1 VATKDPGPALH
12 EGFRLTYPSG
22 TVVMAFYAGGRA
34 PWKGPGDAPHG
45 DRRGGRGAVMKGIH
59 AALQG
64 RLGAD
69 VELRPFSEEGA

>member
-1 VATKDPGPALH
+1 
-12 EGFRLTYPSG
+12 
-22 TVVMAFYAGGRA
+22 
-34 PWKGPGDAPHG
+34 
-45 DRRGGRGAVMKGIH
+45 MKGIH